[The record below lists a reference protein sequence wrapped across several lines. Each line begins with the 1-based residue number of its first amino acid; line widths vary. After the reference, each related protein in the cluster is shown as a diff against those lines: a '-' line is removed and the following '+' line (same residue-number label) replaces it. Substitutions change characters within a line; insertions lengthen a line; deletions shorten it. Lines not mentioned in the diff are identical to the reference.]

1 MKIIEYVWKCLNVE
15 ELRTIAVR
23 EMSDK
28 PEVSNPVERRMPSY
42 HDGTTTGTR
51 WVLQL
56 VVRKLAC
63 ERPQCWHADKD
74 TDKQRGKGVR

>member
-1 MKIIEYVWKCLNVE
+1 MFE
-15 ELRTIAVR
+15 
-23 EMSDK
+23 K

-63 ERPQCWHADKD
+63 ERPRCWHAERD
-74 TDKQRGKGVR
+74 TDKQRGKACADLEHH